1 MRKLLLFTVGFSL
14 GCLSAVYLIHGK
26 ILYLIAFSALALAV
40 FSRFVRRIR
49 FSRHVCLV
57 LLGLGLSLLWCRGY
71 QKLLIDPAFSEAGTR
86 EEDYAV
92 VCSYSRV
99 RNGIHTVEAEMQ
111 TAHGTV
117 KVSLILRNCEKRL
130 TPGDLLIGSFQLK
143 PSNRSYDGAEY
154 LYLQSRGILLTGS
167 CKVSETQRLRH
178 MPLSYYP
185 RLLSERI
192 RNRIDSSVPEDAA
205 PFLKA
210 ILTGDRSALSFG
222 AEQDLSVAGLSH
234 VIAVSGMHVSIL
246 IGILYLILGRGGRR
260 TALIGIPVLIV
271 FMLMTGM
278 SPSVVRAS
286 VMLIIL
292 LLAPLV
298 GRENDSPTS
307 LSAAALLLLVQNPWI
322 ISNVGFQLSFL
333 AVTGL
338 LLLSGP
344 LYSHF
349 VGTRPW
355 LWFLQKKEE
364 THKSGRF
371 RSVLQILVRAL
382 ANWILGSICATVGAL
397 AFTTPVIVHVF
408 GKYASYAVLSN
419 ILALWA
425 VAFCFAGGLAAV
437 FLSLFAMPLA
447 SAVGWLTAW
456 PVRYLLWVSRMAAG
470 LPMSSLPISSV
481 YTKVF
486 LILTYLL
493 LLCVV
498 VFREKRYGLPL
509 LCILAA
515 QIGAALFLRMDS
527 RVSGTV
533 TITALDVGQG
543 ECICILTDEMSAMID
558 CGGSSSDQTGAY
570 AAEYLNRA
578 GIRRLDYLILTHYD
592 SDHIGGVPELL
603 REVTVGTICLPDIPF
618 AVETREAL
626 AEEAAGHGTDVLL
639 FREDNTFRLGSGTLT
654 VFAPVSLEN
663 ENAACASVLFSLGD
677 YDMLATGDL
686 DEAGEHRLLASHQL
700 PKVEVYI
707 AGHHGSAASSGMEL
721 LRTIQPETVLISVG
735 RNSYGHPAAET
746 LRRFAALGIAVY
758 RTDLNG
764 DLEIRR

>member
-1 MRKLLLFTVGFSL
+1 MRRLLLFTVGFAA
-14 GCLSAVYLIHGK
+14 GCLIAVYLVHSRV
-26 ILYLIAFSALALAV
+26 LYLIALAALVLAAAA
-40 FSRFVRRIR
+40 RFVQIR
-49 FSRHVCLV
+49 FFRQAFLV

-71 QKLLIDPAFSEAGTR
+71 QKLLIDPVFSEAGTR
-86 EEDYAV
+86 DEDYAV

-99 RNGIHTVEAEMQ
+99 RNNYHTVEAEMQ
-111 TAHGTV
+111 TAHRSV
-117 KVSLILRNCEKRL
+117 KVSLSLRNCDQRL
-130 TPGDLLIGSFQLK
+130 TPGDLLIGDFQLR
-143 PSNRSYDGAEY
+143 PSNRTYDGAEY

-167 CKVSETQRLRH
+167 CKVSEVQKIGH
-178 MPLSYYP
+178 MPLAYYP
-185 RLLSERI
+185 LVLSERI
-192 RNRIDSSVPEDAA
+192 RNRIDSAVPKDAA

-210 ILTGDRSALSFG
+210 ILTGDRSSLSFG
-222 AEQDLSVAGLSH
+222 TEQDLSVAGLSH
-234 VIAVSGMHVSIL
+234 VVAVSGMHVSLL
-246 IGILYLILGRGGRR
+246 IGILYILLGRGGKR

-271 FMLMTGM
+271 YMLMTGM

-298 GRENDSPTS
+298 GRENDLPTS

-333 AVTGL
+333 SVTGL
-338 LLLSGP
+338 LLFSGP

-349 VGTRPW
+349 QVTRPW
-355 LWFLQKKEE
+355 AWFLQRKME
-364 THKSGRF
+364 TRKCGRIC
-371 RSVLQILVRAL
+371 RILRYLLRKLV
-382 ANWILGSICATVGAL
+382 NWILGSICATIGAL

-408 GKYASYAVLSN
+408 GKYASYALLSN

-437 FLSLFAMPLA
+437 FLSLFFLPFA
-447 SAVGWLTAW
+447 SVIGWLTAW
-456 PVRYLLWVSRMAAG
+456 PVRYLLWVSRMVAG
-470 LPMSSLPISSV
+470 LPMASLPISSV

-486 LILTYLL
+486 LVLSYLVL
-493 LLCVV
+493 FCVI
-498 VFREKRYGLPL
+498 VFREKRYGMPL
-509 LCILAA
+509 LCVLAA

-527 RVSGTV
+527 KLSGTV

-543 ECICILTDEMSAMID
+543 ECICVLTDEMSAMID
-558 CGGSSSDQTGAY
+558 CGGSSADQTGAY

-578 GIRRLDYLILTHYD
+578 GVRRLDYLILTHYD

-603 REVTVGTICLPDIPF
+603 REVTVGTIFLPDIPF
-618 AVETREAL
+618 AVESRDAL
-626 AEEAAGHGTDVLL
+626 AAEAARQGTDVRLI
-639 FREDNTFRLGSGTLT
+639 REDSVVPFGDGTLT
-654 VFAPVSLEN
+654 IFAPVSLESD
-663 ENAACASVLFSLGD
+663 NAACASVLYSLGE

-686 DEAGEHRLLASHQL
+686 DEAAEHRLLESHQL

-707 AGHHGSAASSGMEL
+707 AGHHGSATSSGMEL
-721 LRTIQPETVLISVG
+721 LQTIQPETVLISVG

-746 LRRFAALGIAVY
+746 LQRFAALGIAVY
-758 RTDLNG
+758 RTDLSG

>member
-1 MRKLLLFTVGFSL
+1 MRKLLLFTVGFAA
-14 GCLSAVYLIHGK
+14 GCLIAVYLIHGRV
-26 ILYLIAFSALALAV
+26 LYLIALAALVLAAA
-40 FSRFVRRIR
+40 VRYMRIR
-49 FSRHVCLV
+49 FFRQAFLI

-71 QKLLIDPAFSEAGTR
+71 QKLLIDPVFSEAGTR

-99 RNGIHTVEAEMQ
+99 RNDSHTVEAEMR
-111 TAHGTV
+111 TAHRSV
-117 KVSLILRNCEKRL
+117 KVSLSLRNCDQRL
-130 TPGDLLIGSFQLK
+130 TPGDLLIGTFQLK

-167 CKVSETQRLRH
+167 CMVSEVQRVGH

-185 RLLSERI
+185 LVLSERI
-192 RNRIDSSVPEDAA
+192 RNRIDSAVPKDAA

-210 ILTGDRSALSFG
+210 ILTGDRSTLSFG
-222 AEQDLSVAGLSH
+222 TEQDLSVAGLSH
-234 VIAVSGMHVSIL
+234 VIAVSGMHVSLL
-246 IGILYLILGRGGRR
+246 IGILYLLLGRGGKR

-298 GRENDSPTS
+298 GRENDLPTS

-322 ISNVGFQLSFL
+322 VSNVGFQLSFL
-333 AVTGL
+333 SVTGL

-349 VGTRPW
+349 QAARPW
-355 LWFLQKKEE
+355 AWFLQSNQN
-364 THKSGRF
+364 TQKSARF
-371 RSVLQILVRAL
+371 CRILRYLLRKL
-382 ANWILGSICATVGAL
+382 ASWILGSVCATVGAL
-397 AFTTPVIVHVF
+397 AFTTPVIVQVF
-408 GKYASYAVLSN
+408 GKFASYALLSN

-437 FLSLFAMPLA
+437 FLSLFSMPLA
-447 SAVGWLTAW
+447 SAIGWLTAW
-456 PVRYLLWVSRMAAG
+456 PLRYLLWVSRMVAG
-470 LPMSSLPISSV
+470 LPMASLPISSI

-486 LILTYLL
+486 LILSYLL
-493 LLCVV
+493 LLCVI

-509 LCILAA
+509 LCVLAA

-527 RVSGTV
+527 KVSGTV
-533 TITALDVGQG
+533 TIAALDVGQG
-543 ECICILTDEMSAMID
+543 ECICVLTDEMSAMID
-558 CGGSSSDQTGAY
+558 CGGSSADRTGAY

-578 GIRRLDYLILTHYD
+578 GVRRLDYLILTHYD
-592 SDHIGGVPELL
+592 IDHIGGVPELL
-603 REVTVGTICLPDIPF
+603 REVTVETIFLPDIPF
-618 AVETREAL
+618 AVESRDAL
-626 AEEAAGHGTDVLL
+626 AAEAARHGTSVRLI
-639 FREDNTFRLGSGTLT
+639 REDSTVPLGDGTLT
-654 VFAPVSLEN
+654 IFAPVSLESD
-663 ENAACASVLFSLGD
+663 NAACASVLYSLGE

-686 DEAGEHRLLASHQL
+686 DEAAEHRLLESHQL

-707 AGHHGSAASSGMEL
+707 AGHHGSATSSGMEL
-721 LRTIQPETVLISVG
+721 LRAIQPETVLISVG

-746 LRRFAALGIAVY
+746 LQRFAALGIAVY
-758 RTDLNG
+758 RTDLSG